1 MDRTALVPLG
11 NQVVVIGLDGQL
23 RVLAEGQQP
32 LPGEVIV
39 AMTDAAPQDLK
50 IQLAQEQGLKDISD
64 DVAQIISA
72 IEQGQDPSATDEEL
86 APAAG
91 ENSGSSLQ
99 NSATIVRDGTEVLA
113 STNFETI
120 GLESLGLSET
130 QALTLNDFFT
140 TGIETSGDGSS
151 KPLTNS
157 PVTLSAVEEDSDPI
171 TITTEELLS
180 NVNIDDADTL
190 VITNVTIESGN
201 GTLIDNSDGSWTYIP
216 EADDDTEVSFSYD
229 IIDNDGGVI
238 NGTANLDITPVN
250 DAPIATNDAI
260 QTDEDSQVVIDVL
273 ANDSDIEGDDLIITS
288 ASVPEEQGI
297 VEIINGKLVFTPA
310 ENFNGNATISYTIS
324 DGELEDEAQVSV
336 TVNSVNDA
344 PIASNDTTITEE
356 DSSVT
361 IDVLPNDTDIDGD
374 TLSIES
380 ASVPEAQGTVE
391 IVDGK
396 LVFTPAENFHGDAEI
411 TYTITDGA
419 LTDQATVN
427 VTVNAVNDTP
437 VVESNIADQTLAED
451 FTPYSIDLNTA
462 FSDVDNV
469 DGELTFSVSGNSN
482 IQVAIV
488 NGIATF
494 TPTADWNGSE
504 ALTFTATDPSGE
516 SVSQTVNFTV
526 APVADI
532 VADKATVVEDTPT
545 IIKVLDNDTFEGDDK
560 VVSLDT
566 DNGPANGT
574 VSVNPDGSVTYTPN
588 DNFHGT
594 DSFTY
599 IVTSGGVSESTTV
612 NVDVTPVNDAPVAK
626 DDTATTQEDTAV
638 TIDVLP
644 NDTDIDGDTLSIQS
658 ASVPEAQGT
667 VEIVDG
673 KLVFTPAE
681 NFHGDA
687 EITYTITD
695 GALTDQA
702 TVNVTVNAVN
712 DTPVVESNIADQTLA
727 EDFTPYSIDLN
738 TAFSDVDNVDGD
750 LTFSVSG
757 NSNIQV
763 AIVNGIATFTPTAD
777 WNGSEAL
784 TFTATDPGG
793 ESVSQT
799 VNFTVAPVADI
810 VADSATVVEDTPT
823 IIKVLGNDT
832 FEGNDKVVSLDSNNG
847 PANGTVSVNPD
858 GSVTYTPNDNFHGTD
873 SFTYIVTSGGVS
885 ESTTVNVDVT
895 PVNDAPVA
903 TNDNAVTDEDTP
915 VTIDVLPNDTDIDGD
930 TLSIQ
935 SASVPEAQG
944 TVEIVDGKL
953 VFTPAENFHGDA
965 EITYTVTDGS
975 LTDQATVNVTVNAV
989 NDTPVV
995 ESNIADQTLAEDF
1008 TPYSIDLNTAFSDVD
1023 NVDGELTFSVSG
1035 NSNIQVAIVNGIAT
1049 FTPTADWNGSEALTF
1064 TATDPSGESVRQTVN
1079 FTVAPVADIVA
1090 DKATVVEDTPTI
1102 IKVLDN
1108 DTFEG
1113 DDKVV
1118 SLDTNN
1124 GPANGTVSVNPDGSV
1139 TYTPNDNFH
1148 GTDSFTYIVTSGGVS
1163 ESTTVNVDVTPV
1175 NDAPVA
1181 TNDNAVTD
1189 EDTPVTIDVLPNDT
1203 DIDGDTLS
1211 IQSASVPE
1219 AQGTV
1224 EIVDGKLVFTPAENF
1239 HGDAEITY
1247 TITDGALTD
1256 QATVNVTVNAVNDT
1270 PVVESNIADQTLA
1283 EDFTPYS
1290 IDLNTAFSDVDN
1302 VDGELTFSVS
1312 GNSNIQV
1319 AIVNGIATFTPTA
1332 DWNGSEAL
1340 TFTATDPSG
1349 ESVSQ
1354 TVNFTVAPVADIESD
1369 RATVVED
1376 TPTIIKVLGN
1386 DTFEGDDKVVSLDTN
1401 NGPANGTV
1409 SVNPDGSVTYTP
1421 NDNYHGADSF
1431 TYIVTSG
1438 GVSESTTVNV
1448 DVTPVNDAP
1457 VAKDDTAV
1465 TDEDTPVTIDVLPN
1479 DTDIDG
1485 DKLSIDSASVPSEQG
1500 TVEIVDG
1507 KLVFTPAE
1515 NFHGDAEITYTVT
1528 DGALTDQA
1536 TVNVTVNAVNDTPV
1550 VESSI
1555 ADQTL
1560 AEDFT
1565 PYSID
1570 LNTAFSDVDN
1580 VDGELTFSVSGN
1592 SNIQVAIVNG
1602 IATFTPTADWNGSEA
1617 LTFTATD
1624 LSGESV
1630 SQTVNFTVAPVADI
1644 VADKATVVEDTP
1656 TIIKVLE
1663 NDTFE
1668 GDDKVVSLDTNNG
1681 PANGTVSV
1689 NPDGSVTYKPNDNY
1703 HGTDSFTYIVT
1714 SGGVSESTTVNVD
1727 VTPVNDAPVATND
1740 TATTQED
1747 TAVTIDVLPNDTDID
1762 GDTLRIDSASVP
1774 SDQGSVEIID
1784 GKLVFTPA
1792 ENFHGDAEITY
1803 TITDGALTDQATV
1816 NVTVNAVND
1825 TPVVESS
1832 IAGQTLAEDFT
1843 PYSIDLNTAFSD
1855 VDNVDGELSFSVSG
1869 NSNIQVA
1876 IVNGIATFTPTADW
1890 NGSEA
1895 LTFTATDP
1903 SGESV
1908 SQTVNFIVAPVADI
1922 VADKATVVEDTPT
1935 IIKVLEND
1943 TFEGDDKVVSL
1954 DTNHGPANGTVS
1966 VNPDGS
1972 VTYTPNDNYHGADS
1986 FTYIVTSGGVSE
1998 STTVN
2003 VDVTPVNDAPVAND
2017 DAATT
2022 QEDTAVTIDVL
2033 PNDTDIDG
2041 DTLRI
2046 DSASVPSDQ
2055 GTVEI
2060 VDGKLVFTPAENFHG
2075 DAEITY
2081 TVTDGSL
2088 TDQATVNVTVNAVND
2103 TPVVESNIADQTLA
2117 EDFTPY
2123 SIDLNTAFSDVDNV
2137 DGELSFSVSGNSN
2150 VLVSIENGI
2159 ATISPTADWNGSEI
2173 LTFTATDPS
2182 GESVSQ
2188 TVNFT
2193 VAPVADIVADN
2204 ATVVEDTPTIIKV
2217 LGNDTFEGD
2226 DKVVSIDTNNGPAN
2240 GTVSVNPDGSVTYTP
2255 NDNYHGTDSF
2265 TYIVTSGGVSE
2276 STTVNVDVTPV
2287 NDAPVATNDNAVTD
2301 EDTPVTID
2309 VLPNDTDIDGDTLS
2323 IQSASVPSEQ
2333 GTVEIV
2339 DGKLVFTPAEN
2350 FHGDAEITYTITDGA
2365 LTDQATVNV
2374 TVNAVNDTPV
2384 VESNIADQTL
2394 AEDFTP
2400 YSIDLNTAFSDVDN
2414 ADGEL
2419 TFSVSGN
2426 SNIQVAIVNGIA
2438 TFTPTADWNGS
2449 ETLTFTATDPSGESV
2464 SQTVNFTVAP
2474 VADIVA
2480 DKATVVEDTPTII
2493 KVLGNDTFE
2502 GNDKVVSL
2510 DSNNGPANGTVSVNP
2525 DGSVTYTPN
2534 DNYHGADSF
2543 TYIVTSGGVSESTTV
2558 NVDVTP
2564 VNDAPV
2570 ATNDNAVTDEDTPVT
2585 IDVLPNDTDID
2596 GDTLSIQSASVP
2608 SDQGK
2613 VEIIDGKLVFTPA
2626 ENFHGDAEIT
2636 YTVTD
2641 GALTD
2646 QATVNVTVNAVNDTP
2661 VVESNLA
2668 DQTLAEDF
2676 TPYSIDLNTAFS
2688 DVDNVD
2694 GELSFSGSGN
2704 SNIQVAIVNGI
2715 ATFTPTADWNGSEAL
2730 TFTATD
2736 PSGESVSQTVNFTVA
2751 PVADIVADNA
2761 TVVED
2766 TPTIIKVLDND
2777 TFEGDDKVVSLDTN
2791 NGPANGTVSV
2801 NPDGSVTYTPNDNYY
2816 GTDSFTYIVT
2826 SGGVSE
2832 STTVNV
2838 DVTPVNDAP
2847 VANDDIA
2854 VTDEDTPVTI
2864 DVLPNDTDIDGDTLS
2879 IQSASVPSDQGTVE
2893 IVDGKLVFTPAEN
2906 FHGDAEITY
2915 TVTDGAL
2922 TDQATVNVTVNAVN
2936 DTPVVESNIADQ
2948 TLAEDFTPYSIDLN
2962 TAFSDVDNVDGDLTF
2977 SVSGNSNI
2985 QVAIVNG
2992 IATFTP
2998 TADWNGSEALTFTV
3012 TDPSGESVSQTVNFT
3027 VAPVADIVA
3036 DKATVMEDT
3045 PTIIKVLGNDTF
3057 EGDDK
3062 VVSLDTNN
3070 GPANGTVSVNPDG
3083 SVTYTPNDN
3092 YHGTDSFTYIV
3103 TSGGVSE
3110 STTVNVDVTP
3120 VNDAPVAKDD
3130 TAITDEDTPVT
3141 IDVLPNDTDIDGDK
3155 LSIESASVPE
3165 AQGTVEIV
3173 DGKLVFTPAENFHG
3187 DAEITY
3193 TVTDGSLTDQATVN
3207 VTVNAVNDT
3216 PVVESSLADQTLAE
3230 DFTPYSIDLN
3240 TAFSDVDNADGE
3252 LTFSVSGNSNIQV
3265 AIVNGIAT
3273 ITPTADWNGSEALTF
3288 TATDPSG
3295 ESVSQTVNFTVA
3307 PVADIVADNA
3317 TVVEDTPT
3325 IIKVLENDTFEGD
3338 DKVVSLD
3345 TNNGPANGTVSVN
3358 PDGSVTYTPNDNYHG
3373 TDSFTYIVTS
3383 GGVSESTTVNVDVTP
3398 VNDAPVAK
3406 DDTAVTDE
3414 DTPVTIDVLP
3424 NDTDID
3430 GDTLSIQSASVP
3442 SDQGTVEIVDGK
3454 LVFTPAENFH
3464 GDAEI
3469 TYTVTDGALTDQAKV
3484 AVTVNP
3490 VNDAPTIKVDAVESI
3505 TEDAVS
3511 TDTVVATLEVADTD
3525 TPEEQLTVSLENNSN
3540 GYFALVGDEVKL
3552 TQAGVDAVNNDELN
3566 LKDLTISASVSDGVN
3581 PTVSDSDSLIVNRVN
3596 DAPTVDNVIS
3606 DQVLA
3611 EDFTIY
3617 TIDLNDAFK
3626 DSDSALNFSVSGNSN
3641 VLVSIENGI
3650 ATISPTADWNGS
3662 EALTFTATD
3671 PSGESVSQTVNF
3683 TVAPV
3688 ADIVADKATVVEDT
3702 PTIIKVLGN
3711 DTFEGDDKVVSIDIN
3726 NGPANGTVSVNPDG
3740 SVTYTPNDNYHGT
3753 DSFTYIVTS
3762 GGVSESTT
3770 VNVDVTP
3777 VNDAPVATNDTAITD
3792 EDTPVTID
3800 VLPNDTDIDGD
3811 TLSIQS
3817 ASVPSDQGTVEIVD
3831 GKLVFTPAENFHGDA
3846 EITYTVTDGS
3856 LTDQATVNVTVNAV
3870 NDTPVVESNI
3880 ADQTLAEDFTPY
3892 SIDLNTAFS
3901 DVDNVDGELSFS
3913 VSGNNN
3919 VLVSI
3924 ENGIA
3929 TISPT
3934 ADWNG
3939 SEALAFTATDPSGE
3953 SVSQTVNFTV
3963 APVAD
3968 IVADNAT
3975 VVEDTPTIIKVL
3987 GNDTFEGDDKVVS
4000 LDTNNGP
4007 ANGTV
4012 SVNLDGS
4019 VTYTPN
4025 DNYHGTDSFT
4035 YIVTSG
4041 GVSES
4046 TTVNVDV
4053 TPVNDAPVATNDN
4066 AVTDEDT
4073 PVTIDVLPN
4082 DTDIDGDE
4090 LSIQSASV
4098 PSDQGTVE
4106 IVDGKLVFTP
4116 AENFHGDAEI
4126 TYTITDGALTD
4137 QATVNVTVN
4146 AVNDAPVVES
4156 SIADQAL
4163 AEDFTPY
4170 SIDLN
4175 TAFSD
4180 VDNVDGE
4187 LSFSVSGNSNIQVA
4201 IVNGIATFT
4210 PTADWNGSEALTFTA
4225 TDPSGES
4232 VSQTVNFTVAPVADI
4247 VTDKATVVEDTP
4259 TIIKVLGNDTFEGDD
4274 KVVSLDTNN
4283 GPANGTVSVNL
4294 DGSVTYTPNDNYHGT
4309 DSFTYIVTSG
4319 GVSESTTVN
4328 VDVTPVNDAPVATN
4342 DNAVT
4347 DEDTP
4352 VTIDVLPNDTDI
4364 DGDTLSI
4371 QSASVPET
4379 QGTVEIVDGKLV
4391 FTPAENFHGDAEI
4404 TYTVTDGAL
4413 TDQATVNVTVNAVN
4427 DTPVVESNLADQTLA
4442 EDFTPYT
4449 IDLNTAF
4456 SDVDNVDGELTFSVS
4471 GNSNVLVSIEN
4482 GIATISPTAD
4492 WNGSEALTFTATDP
4506 SGESVSQ
4513 TVNFTVA
4520 PVADIVAD
4528 NATVVEDT
4536 PTIIKVLG
4544 NDTFEGNDKVV
4555 SLDSNNGP
4563 ANGTVSVNPDGSVT
4577 YTPNDNYHGT
4587 DSFTYIVT
4595 SGGVSES
4602 TTVNVDVTPVNDA
4615 PVANDDTAIT
4625 DEDTPVT
4632 IDVLPNDTD
4641 IDGDKLSIQSASV
4654 PSDQGTV
4661 EIVDGKLVFTP
4672 AENFHGDA
4680 EITYTVTDGALTDQA
4695 TVNVTVN
4702 AVNDTPV
4709 VESSIA
4715 DQTLAEDFTP
4725 YTIDLN
4731 TAFSDVDNAD
4741 GELTF
4746 SVSGNSN
4753 IQVAVVNGIATFTPT
4768 ADWNGSEALTF
4779 TATDP
4784 SGESVSQ
4791 TVNFTVTP
4799 VADIV
4804 ADKATVV
4811 EDTPTIIKVLDN
4823 DTFEGDDK
4831 VVSLDTNNGPANG
4844 TVSVNPDGSVTYTPN
4859 DNYHGTDSFTYIVTS
4874 GGVSEST
4881 TVNVDVT
4888 PVNDKPD
4895 SEDFTHVTDKPVT
4908 QVVFDTDTK
4917 PLGDGDSQDHIADVE
4932 DDLKGNDLH
4941 VRITELP
4948 TSGTLFFKDSDGEL
4962 HEIKEVSDT
4971 LYDKDSLY
4979 YEADN
4984 VGFLLGIKDRPN
4996 TPNGSEST
5004 TDFNNWGLS
5013 EDGGSSHSRT
5023 EHLANGASITISSD
5037 SGELAQYNRQVS
5049 HIGNGIAD
5057 NDGQGIEKGETI
5069 TIDLSNNP
5077 VGSVNL
5083 GLDGLGGL
5091 FDYGDDNAALITVTY
5106 LDSNNVQQTQT
5117 FEFLKPEGNFMLFQE
5132 TSVGYGKD
5140 LALPEG
5146 SVITQLDFSTKNEGN
5161 WELRYVEG
5169 VPAEDSF
5176 GYVAVDSE
5184 NGVSDPSTVNIV
5196 NEMLDGNIA
5205 ENGPSLSVVGDSV
5218 TEGDNVTFSVVLN
5231 ETTSTAVK
5239 YQVDMLAQGSSVDK
5253 NDVNL
5258 SNATYTNGVVFLG
5271 GYLIVPAGISSFE
5284 ISIPTIDDLVVESS
5298 ETIVLEIGGET
5309 GTATVLDNDSTKLS
5323 VVDAG
5328 DVIEGT
5334 DAIFTVL
5341 LSNPV
5346 QEAVVVNLKSTTN
5359 DSYTAE
5365 DVDLGTMVVTYVDTH
5380 GQTQTLDMAPNGDVT
5395 IPPGVA
5401 EIKVAVPTKLD
5412 NVHEGDESFGLTVT
5426 EIGSVTSNGIATG
5439 NANIV
5444 DSDPAPLVSISADQ
5458 NSVNEGETAG
5468 FTLTLDKVADESV
5481 TVHVEYSGVAQDG
5494 KDFVGVLSVEVPAGQ
5509 SSAALDLLTVTD
5521 GIYEGTESFTVTIKE
5536 VDGADASIASNNS
5549 ASVVIVDAQSA
5560 PKVTI
5565 SSDQSSV
5572 DEGSDAKFIVNI
5584 DQKADEDVL
5593 VTFTIGG
5600 NVDDKDYIAPSTYTV
5615 TIPAGKT
5622 SAPIDIK
5629 TLDDGIYEDLENLT
5643 VTLIDTVGADSTLAS
5658 DSNEATV
5665 SIIDAQHAPEF
5676 ISGGD
5681 SAGDKP
5687 NDDVYD
5693 FGSVNENTVSGAV
5706 IGTVVAEDHD
5716 NDVLV
5721 YRFADGSSTNGIFDI
5736 DPTSG
5741 EISLNKT
5748 IDDVDLGD
5756 YTLQVE
5762 VIDGTGGI
5770 DTAEVN
5776 VSLVNVNDAP
5786 ESSPSVVEMNED
5798 TQVMLDW
5805 SSFGI
5810 SDVDSDVSDLSVQIT
5825 TLPSDGSLEYRDSQ
5839 GDWQSVQIDQVL
5851 DKSLFEENGV
5861 RFVPELNESGS
5872 DSFGGNQVGD
5882 QESSYAQI
5890 GFKPTDGQ
5898 SSGQESTLTIDV
5910 NPVADKP
5917 NLIAVTPLNS
5927 LPQQEFNVTTWS
5939 NVQVGSSDGM
5949 GVNGETLISA
5959 INALNEA
5966 DGTRLSWANVEDLG
5980 THATLANEAVLVTS
5994 LVYLEA
6000 GSSYDF
6006 VGQADDS
6013 LAIKLGGTLLDQA
6026 RWGSDSGDIKG
6037 ASFTPSVSGFYP
6049 IEIYH
6054 HNQSGPGNFNV
6065 DVSING
6071 QAPVNLSNS
6080 SLYVVSDESALEAT
6094 DIRTSELQEVNGVAF
6109 YETYQ
6114 LNEGLQDT
6122 AIPLSE
6128 IKASLNDTDGS
6139 ESLKVTLTGLPVGA
6153 ILSDGNSSITV
6164 ATIDEEL
6171 DVTSW
6176 ALDALTVTP
6185 PAGSHDDFTINLT
6198 ATSTESSNGDS
6209 AESNLA
6215 INVVVHENLPTETE
6229 SDLGETI
6236 EDNTLQGNVLLN
6248 DSDGDNIL
6256 MVDHL
6261 TIDGADYEVGES
6273 VSLTSGTLLVNRDG
6287 SYIFEP
6293 AEHWSGDVP
6302 LISYTTNTGVTNT
6315 LDINVVAIA
6324 DAPTITINVGDLVK
6338 RDAID
6343 PNHHL
6348 ATSAINNTNTE
6359 NEAVAANLGLDN
6371 AVPKINTHAGVVL
6384 GVNTDLSDTDSLFVG
6399 TDFNDVFY
6407 GGGGD
6412 DVFVGGGNNDTF
6424 YGDDATSLTLHDG
6437 KDTVYLTGNFDD
6449 YKMTFK
6455 DDHGGKVPYWILL
6468 DSRSIDSVNDHT
6480 GSDDRGDHLYE
6491 IERVVFADKIVD
6503 LKPDG
6508 TYEVLQD
6515 RWISVDVD
6523 VDLVDVDGSEDLAQT
6538 ALVQDLPD
6546 GVDVYVDGVAI
6557 KQDSN
6562 GDYPVTLGTDGKLS
6576 LDIRVPF
6583 DYEGSLEFPLSVTA
6597 TSVEGSNN
6605 DAASTTESVELT
6617 ARDYV
6622 LESGS
6627 HGNDQITGSDDHDII
6642 VGDVQGLEII
6652 AGQDYNIAFVL
6663 DTSGSMGN
6671 WVGTAKQEVL
6681 DVFDE
6686 LLSAVNQG
6694 EKPGTVNIHLSEFA
6708 SSASAVIS
6716 VDLSSLT
6723 ARKEFV
6729 EELNR
6734 VIDDEGSGG
6743 TNYEAGLQSAVE
6755 WFSSQPNPNGQNI
6768 TYFVTDGQ
6776 PNRATYLYGVAP
6788 SEFSKVILDVDNSG
6802 KLVTLQDIASKNNY
6816 SYGQTVTYKGDVVID
6831 SYGKVYSPLTGRI
6844 LGDID
6849 RYYGSIRY
6857 YDEGNSS
6864 TQAQHM
6870 YQVLAALSSIEA
6882 IGLGSGVDEHTLK
6895 QYDTDGVVE
6904 SDIDVTKLAETI
6916 LGQDVP
6922 LKQGSD
6928 TIQGGEGND
6937 ILLGDLIEFGGNEQG
6952 LSAIQ
6957 SHVAQQTGQDVSTVD
6972 GEDIHEYVRNN
6983 LEEFNQTHQGDK
6995 SDNLYG
7001 GAGDDL
7007 LFGHGGNDILV
7018 GGEGD
7023 DILIGGLGSDTLTGS
7038 EGADIF
7044 KWSEVTNDVD
7054 TVTDFNKNEDALD
7067 FSDLFDDLS
7076 KDEIG
7081 ELLNDL
7087 QSGDHTGDVGE
7098 YHVEV
7103 APDGGSEA
7111 NLSITKGSSTL
7122 DIHFDG
7128 ASVDDVTQSLIAS
7141 LEAQYKDM

>member
-1 MDRTALVPLG
+1 MDRTALVSLG
-11 NQVVVIGLDGQL
+11 NQVVVIGLDGEL
-23 RVLAEGQQP
+23 RVLTEGQQP
-32 LPGEVIV
+32 LPGEVVV
-39 AMTDAAPQDLK
+39 ATTDAAPLNLN
-50 IQLAQEQGLKDISD
+50 IQLTEEQGSKDISD
-64 DVAQIISA
+64 DVARIIGA
-72 IEQGQDPSATDEEL
+72 IEQGQDPSIVDEEL

-99 NSATIVRDGTEVLA
+99 NSATIARDGTEVLA

-130 QALTLNDFFT
+130 QALTLNDFFAT
-140 TGIETSGDGSS
+140 NIETSGDGSN

-157 PVTLSAVEEDSDPI
+157 PVTLSAIEEDSDPI

-180 NVNIDDADTL
+180 NVDIDDADTL
-190 VITNVTIESGN
+190 IVTNVTIESGN
-201 GTLIDNSDGSWTYIP
+201 GTLIDNNDGSWTYIP

-229 IIDNDGGVI
+229 IIDDDGGVI
-238 NGTANLDITPVN
+238 NGNANLDIKPVN

-273 ANDSDIEGDDLIITS
+273 ANDSDIEGDDLSITS
-288 ASVPEEQGI
+288 ASVSEKQGI
-297 VEIINGKLVFTPA
+297 
-310 ENFNGNATISYTIS
+310 
-324 DGELEDEAQVSV
+324 
-336 TVNSVNDA
+336 
-344 PIASNDTTITEE
+344 
-356 DSSVT
+356 
-361 IDVLPNDTDIDGD
+361 
-374 TLSIES
+374 
-380 ASVPEAQGTVE
+380 VE

-396 LVFTPAENFHGDAEI
+396 LVFTPAENFNGDAEI
-411 TYTITDGA
+411 TYTVTDGS
-419 LTDQATVN
+419 LTDEATVK
-427 VTVNAVNDTP
+427 VTVNEVNDTP
-437 VVESNIADQTLAED
+437 VIESSIADQTLAED
-451 FTPYSIDLNTA
+451 FTPYTIDLNTA

-469 DGELTFSVSGNSN
+469 DSDLTFSVSGNSN

-504 ALTFTATDPSGE
+504 ILTFTATDPSGE

-532 VADKATVVEDTPT
+532 VADKATVVEDTAT

-560 VVSLDT
+560 VGSLDT
-566 DNGPANGT
+566 NNGPANGT

-588 DNFHGT
+588 DNYHGT

-612 NVDVTPVNDAPVAK
+612 NVDVTPVNDAPVAE
-626 DDTATTQEDTAV
+626 DDAATTQEDTAV

-644 NDTDIDGDTLSIQS
+644 NDTDVDDDTLSIES
-658 ASVPEAQGT
+658 ASVPKDQGT
-667 VEIVDG
+667 VGVVDG

-681 NFHGDA
+681 NFNGDA
-687 EITYTITD
+687 EITYIVTD
-695 GALTDQA
+695 SELTDEA
-702 TVNVTVNAVN
+702 KVTVTVNPVNDAPTIKVDAVESITEDAVN
-712 DTPVVESNIADQTLA
+712 TDTVVATLEVADTDTPEDQLTVSLENNSNGYFVLAGNEVKLTQAGVDAINYDELNLKDLTISASVSDGVNPTVSDSDSLVVNRVNDAPIVENAIADQVLS
-727 EDFTPYSIDLN
+727 EDFATYTIDLN
-738 TAFSDVDNVDGD
+738 DAFKDSDSV
-750 LTFSVSG
+750 LSFSVAG
-757 NSNIQV
+757 NSNVLVSIE
-763 AIVNGIATFTPTAD
+763 NGIATISPTAD
-777 WNGSEAL
+777 WNGSEIL
-784 TFTATDPGG
+784 TFTATDPSG

-810 VADSATVVEDTPT
+810 EADKATVVEDTPT

-832 FEGNDKVVSLDSNNG
+832 FEGDDKVVSLDTNNG

-858 GSVTYTPNDNFHGTD
+858 GSVTYTPNDNYHGTD

-930 TLSIQ
+930 TLRIDSASVPSDQGTVEIVDGKLVFTPAENFNGDAEITYTVTDGALTDQATVNVTVNAVNDTPVVESSIADQTLAEDFTPYSIDLNTAFSDVDNVDGELIFSVSGNSNIQVAIVNGIATITPTADWNGSEILTFTATDPSGESISQAVNFTVTPVADIVADKATVVEDTPTIIKVLGNDTFEGDDKVVSLDTNNGPANGTVSVNPDGSVTYTPDDNYHGADSFTYIVTSGGVSESTTVNVDVTPDNDAPVATNDTAITDEDTPVTIDVLPNDTDIDGDKLSIQSASVPSDQGTVEIVDGKLVFTPAENFHGDAEITYTVTDGALTDQATVNVTVNAVNDTPVVESNLADQTLAEDFTPYSIDLNTAFNDVDNADGELSFSVSGNSNIQVVIVNGIATFTPTADWNGSEILTFTATDPSGESVSQTVNFTVAPVADIVADKATVVEDTATIIKVLGNDTFEGDDKVVSLDTNNGPANGTVSVNSDGSVTYTPNDNYHGTDSFTYIVTSGGVSESTTVNVDVTPVNDAPVAKDDTATTQEDTAVTIDVLPNDADVDGDKLSIQ

-944 TVEIVDGKL
+944 TVEIADGKL

-995 ESNIADQTLAEDF
+995 ESSIADQTLAEDF
-1008 TPYSIDLNTAFSDVD
+1008 MPYTIDLNTAFSDVD
-1023 NVDGELTFSVSG
+1023 NADGDLTFSVSG

-1049 FTPTADWNGSEALTF
+1049 ITPTADWNGSEILTF
-1064 TATDPSGESVRQTVN
+1064 TATDPSGENVSQTVN

-1102 IKVLDN
+1102 IKVLGN

-1124 GPANGTVSVNPDGSV
+1124 GPANGTVSVNSDGSV
-1139 TYTPNDNFH
+1139 TYTPNDNYH

-1181 TNDNAVTD
+1181 KDDTAVTD

-1203 DIDGDTLS
+1203 DVDGDTLS

-1219 AQGTV
+1219 AQGKV
-1224 EIVDGKLVFTPAENF
+1224 VIVDGKLVFTPADNF

-1247 TITDGALTD
+1247 TVTDGSLTD
-1256 QATVNVTVNAVNDT
+1256 QAKVTVTVNAVNDT
-1270 PVVESNIADQTLA
+1270 PVVESSIADQTLA
-1283 EDFTPYS
+1283 EDFTPYT

-1302 VDGELTFSVS
+1302 VDGELSFSVS

-1332 DWNGSEAL
+1332 DWNGSETL

-1354 TVNFTVAPVADIESD
+1354 TVNFTVAPVADIVADKATVVEDTATIIKVLDNDTFEGDDKVVSLDTSKGPANGAVSVNPDGTVTYIPDDNYVGKDTFTYVVTSGGVSESTTVEVNVTPVNDAPVAKDDTATTQEDTAVTIDVLPNDTDVDGDVLSIDSASVPKEQGTVEVVNGKLVFTPAENFNGDAEITYIVTDGQLTDEAKVVVSVNPVNDAPTVDNAITDQVLSEDFATYTIDLNDAFKDSDSVLSFSVAGNSNVLVSIENGIATISPTADWNGSEILTFTATDPSGESVSQTVNFTVAPLADIEPD

-1457 VAKDDTAV
+1457 VAKDDTAI

-1479 DTDIDG
+1479 DSDVDG
-1485 DKLSIDSASVPSEQG
+1485 DKLSIESASVPKEQG
-1500 TVEIVDG
+1500 TVEVVNG

-1515 NFHGDAEITYTVT
+1515 NFNGDAEITYTVT
-1528 DGALTDQA
+1528 DGQLTDEA
-1536 TVNVTVNAVNDTPV
+1536 KVTVTVNPVNDAPTIKVDAVESITENAVSTDTVVATLEVADSDTPEDQLTVSLDNNSNGYFVLVGDAVKLTQAGVDAVNNDELNLKDLTISASVSDGVSPTANDSDSLIV
-1550 VESSI
+1550 NRVNDAPTIDNVI
-1555 ADQTL
+1555 ADQVL
-1560 AEDFT
+1560 AEDFDAYT
-1565 PYSID
+1565 ID
-1570 LNTAFSDVDN
+1570 LNEAFKDSDSSL
-1580 VDGELTFSVSGN
+1580 EFSVSGN
-1592 SNIQVAIVNG
+1592 NNIQISIVNG
-1602 IATFTPTADWNGSEA
+1602 VATITPTADWNGKETI
-1617 LTFTATD
+1617 TFTA
-1624 LSGESV
+1624 
-1630 SQTVNFTVAPVADI
+1630 
-1644 VADKATVVEDTP
+1644 K
-1656 TIIKVLE
+1656 
-1663 NDTFE
+1663 
-1668 GDDKVVSLDTNNG
+1668 
-1681 PANGTVSV
+1681 
-1689 NPDGSVTYKPNDNY
+1689 
-1703 HGTDSFTYIVT
+1703 
-1714 SGGVSESTTVNVD
+1714 
-1727 VTPVNDAPVATND
+1727 
-1740 TATTQED
+1740 
-1747 TAVTIDVLPNDTDID
+1747 
-1762 GDTLRIDSASVP
+1762 
-1774 SDQGSVEIID
+1774 
-1784 GKLVFTPA
+1784 
-1792 ENFHGDAEITY
+1792 
-1803 TITDGALTDQATV
+1803 
-1816 NVTVNAVND
+1816 
-1825 TPVVESS
+1825 
-1832 IAGQTLAEDFT
+1832 
-1843 PYSIDLNTAFSD
+1843 
-1855 VDNVDGELSFSVSG
+1855 
-1869 NSNIQVA
+1869 
-1876 IVNGIATFTPTADW
+1876 
-1890 NGSEA
+1890 
-1895 LTFTATDP
+1895 
-1903 SGESV
+1903 
-1908 SQTVNFIVAPVADI
+1908 
-1922 VADKATVVEDTPT
+1922 
-1935 IIKVLEND
+1935 
-1943 TFEGDDKVVSL
+1943 
-1954 DTNHGPANGTVS
+1954 
-1966 VNPDGS
+1966 
-1972 VTYTPNDNYHGADS
+1972 
-1986 FTYIVTSGGVSE
+1986 
-1998 STTVN
+1998 
-2003 VDVTPVNDAPVAND
+2003 
-2017 DAATT
+2017 
-2022 QEDTAVTIDVL
+2022 
-2033 PNDTDIDG
+2033 
-2041 DTLRI
+2041 
-2046 DSASVPSDQ
+2046 
-2055 GTVEI
+2055 
-2060 VDGKLVFTPAENFHG
+2060 
-2075 DAEITY
+2075 
-2081 TVTDGSL
+2081 
-2088 TDQATVNVTVNAVND
+2088 
-2103 TPVVESNIADQTLA
+2103 
-2117 EDFTPY
+2117 
-2123 SIDLNTAFSDVDNV
+2123 
-2137 DGELSFSVSGNSN
+2137 
-2150 VLVSIENGI
+2150 
-2159 ATISPTADWNGSEI
+2159 
-2173 LTFTATDPS
+2173 DPS

-2193 VAPVADIVADN
+2193 VAQVVDIEADSAD
-2204 ATVVEDTPTIIKV
+2204 VVEDTPTIINV

-2226 DKVVSIDTNNGPAN
+2226 DKVVSLDT
-2240 GTVSVNPDGSVTYTP
+2240 
-2255 NDNYHGTDSF
+2255 
-2265 TYIVTSGGVSE
+2265 
-2276 STTVNVDVTPV
+2276 
-2287 NDAPVATNDNAVTD
+2287 
-2301 EDTPVTID
+2301 
-2309 VLPNDTDIDGDTLS
+2309 
-2323 IQSASVPSEQ
+2323 
-2333 GTVEIV
+2333 
-2339 DGKLVFTPAEN
+2339 
-2350 FHGDAEITYTITDGA
+2350 
-2365 LTDQATVNV
+2365 
-2374 TVNAVNDTPV
+2374 
-2384 VESNIADQTL
+2384 
-2394 AEDFTP
+2394 
-2400 YSIDLNTAFSDVDN
+2400 
-2414 ADGEL
+2414 
-2419 TFSVSGN
+2419 
-2426 SNIQVAIVNGIA
+2426 
-2438 TFTPTADWNGS
+2438 
-2449 ETLTFTATDPSGESV
+2449 
-2464 SQTVNFTVAP
+2464 
-2474 VADIVA
+2474 
-2480 DKATVVEDTPTII
+2480 
-2493 KVLGNDTFE
+2493 
-2502 GNDKVVSL
+2502 
-2510 DSNNGPANGTVSVNP
+2510 NNGPANGTVSVNP

-2570 ATNDNAVTDEDTPVT
+2570 ATNDTAITDEDTPVT

-2596 GDTLSIQSASVP
+2596 GDTLSIESASVP
-2608 SDQGK
+2608 ETQGK
-2613 VEIIDGKLVFTPA
+2613 
-2626 ENFHGDAEIT
+2626 
-2636 YTVTD
+2636 
-2641 GALTD
+2641 
-2646 QATVNVTVNAVNDTP
+2646 
-2661 VVESNLA
+2661 
-2668 DQTLAEDF
+2668 
-2676 TPYSIDLNTAFS
+2676 
-2688 DVDNVD
+2688 
-2694 GELSFSGSGN
+2694 
-2704 SNIQVAIVNGI
+2704 
-2715 ATFTPTADWNGSEAL
+2715 
-2730 TFTATD
+2730 
-2736 PSGESVSQTVNFTVA
+2736 
-2751 PVADIVADNA
+2751 
-2761 TVVED
+2761 
-2766 TPTIIKVLDND
+2766 
-2777 TFEGDDKVVSLDTN
+2777 
-2791 NGPANGTVSV
+2791 
-2801 NPDGSVTYTPNDNYY
+2801 
-2816 GTDSFTYIVT
+2816 
-2826 SGGVSE
+2826 
-2832 STTVNV
+2832 
-2838 DVTPVNDAP
+2838 
-2847 VANDDIA
+2847 
-2854 VTDEDTPVTI
+2854 
-2864 DVLPNDTDIDGDTLS
+2864 
-2879 IQSASVPSDQGTVE
+2879 VE

-2906 FHGDAEITY
+2906 FNGDAEITY
-2915 TVTDGAL
+2915 TITDG
-2922 TDQATVNVTVNAVN
+2922 V
-2936 DTPVVESNIADQ
+2936 
-2948 TLAEDFTPYSIDLN
+2948 
-2962 TAFSDVDNVDGDLTF
+2962 
-2977 SVSGNSNI
+2977 
-2985 QVAIVNG
+2985 
-2992 IATFTP
+2992 
-2998 TADWNGSEALTFTV
+2998 
-3012 TDPSGESVSQTVNFT
+3012 
-3027 VAPVADIVA
+3027 
-3036 DKATVMEDT
+3036 
-3045 PTIIKVLGNDTF
+3045 
-3057 EGDDK
+3057 
-3062 VVSLDTNN
+3062 
-3070 GPANGTVSVNPDG
+3070 
-3083 SVTYTPNDN
+3083 
-3092 YHGTDSFTYIV
+3092 
-3103 TSGGVSE
+3103 
-3110 STTVNVDVTP
+3110 
-3120 VNDAPVAKDD
+3120 
-3130 TAITDEDTPVT
+3130 
-3141 IDVLPNDTDIDGDK
+3141 
-3155 LSIESASVPE
+3155 
-3165 AQGTVEIV
+3165 
-3173 DGKLVFTPAENFHG
+3173 
-3187 DAEITY
+3187 
-3193 TVTDGSLTDQATVN
+3193 
-3207 VTVNAVNDT
+3207 
-3216 PVVESSLADQTLAE
+3216 
-3230 DFTPYSIDLN
+3230 
-3240 TAFSDVDNADGE
+3240 
-3252 LTFSVSGNSNIQV
+3252 
-3265 AIVNGIAT
+3265 
-3273 ITPTADWNGSEALTF
+3273 
-3288 TATDPSG
+3288 
-3295 ESVSQTVNFTVA
+3295 
-3307 PVADIVADNA
+3307 
-3317 TVVEDTPT
+3317 
-3325 IIKVLENDTFEGD
+3325 
-3338 DKVVSLD
+3338 
-3345 TNNGPANGTVSVN
+3345 
-3358 PDGSVTYTPNDNYHG
+3358 
-3373 TDSFTYIVTS
+3373 
-3383 GGVSESTTVNVDVTP
+3383 
-3398 VNDAPVAK
+3398 
-3406 DDTAVTDE
+3406 
-3414 DTPVTIDVLP
+3414 
-3424 NDTDID
+3424 
-3430 GDTLSIQSASVP
+3430 
-3442 SDQGTVEIVDGK
+3442 
-3454 LVFTPAENFH
+3454 
-3464 GDAEI
+3464 
-3469 TYTVTDGALTDQAKV
+3469 LTDQAKV
-3484 AVTVNP
+3484 TVTVNP

-3511 TDTVVATLEVADTD
+3511 TDTVVATLTVRDTD
-3525 TPEEQLTVSLENNSN
+3525 TPEDQLTISLENNSN
-3540 GYFALVGDEVKL
+3540 GYFVLVGNEVKL

-3581 PTVSDSDSLIVNRVN
+3581 PTASDSDSLVVNRVN
-3596 DAPTVDNVIS
+3596 DAPTVDNAIT
-3606 DQVLA
+3606 DQVLS
-3611 EDFTIY
+3611 EDFDAY
-3617 TIDLNDAFK
+3617 TIDLNEVFK
-3626 DSDSALNFSVSGNSN
+3626 DSDSSLEFSVSGNN
-3641 VLVSIENGI
+3641 NIQISIVNGV
-3650 ATISPTADWNGS
+3650 ATITPTADWNGK
-3662 EALTFTATD
+3662 ETITFTAKD
-3671 PSGESVSQTVNF
+3671 PSGESVSQTVNFTVAPVADIEADSADVVEDTPTIINVLGNDTFEGTDKVVSLDADNGPKNGTVIVNNNGTVTYTPDDNYVGKDTFTYVVTSGGVSEFTTVEVNVTPVNDAPVAKDDIATTQEDTAVTIDVLPNDTDVDDDKLSIESASVPKEQGTVEVVDGKLVFTPAENFNGDAEITYIVTDGQLTDEAKVVVTVNPVNDAPTIKVDAVESITEDAVSTDTVVATLTVRDTDTPEDQLTISLENNSNGYFVLVGNEVKLTQAGVDAVNNDELNLKDLTISASVSDGVNPTASDSDSLVVNRVNDAPTVDNAITDQVLSEDFDAYTIDLNEVFKDSDSSLEFSVSGNNNIQISIVNGVATITPTADWNGKETITFTAKDPSGESISQTVNF

-3702 PTIIKVLGN
+3702 PTIV
-3711 DTFEGDDKVVSIDIN
+3711 
-3726 NGPANGTVSVNPDG
+3726 
-3740 SVTYTPNDNYHGT
+3740 
-3753 DSFTYIVTS
+3753 
-3762 GGVSESTT
+3762 
-3770 VNVDVTP
+3770 
-3777 VNDAPVATNDTAITD
+3777 
-3792 EDTPVTID
+3792 
-3800 VLPNDTDIDGD
+3800 
-3811 TLSIQS
+3811 
-3817 ASVPSDQGTVEIVD
+3817 
-3831 GKLVFTPAENFHGDA
+3831 
-3846 EITYTVTDGS
+3846 
-3856 LTDQATVNVTVNAV
+3856 
-3870 NDTPVVESNI
+3870 
-3880 ADQTLAEDFTPY
+3880 
-3892 SIDLNTAFS
+3892 
-3901 DVDNVDGELSFS
+3901 
-3913 VSGNNN
+3913 
-3919 VLVSI
+3919 
-3924 ENGIA
+3924 
-3929 TISPT
+3929 
-3934 ADWNG
+3934 
-3939 SEALAFTATDPSGE
+3939 
-3953 SVSQTVNFTV
+3953 
-3963 APVAD
+3963 
-3968 IVADNAT
+3968 
-3975 VVEDTPTIIKVL
+3975 KVL

-4012 SVNLDGS
+4012 
-4019 VTYTPN
+4019 
-4025 DNYHGTDSFT
+4025 
-4035 YIVTSG
+4035 
-4041 GVSES
+4041 
-4046 TTVNVDV
+4046 
-4053 TPVNDAPVATNDN
+4053 A
-4066 AVTDEDT
+4066 
-4073 PVTIDVLPN
+4073 
-4082 DTDIDGDE
+4082 
-4090 LSIQSASV
+4090 
-4098 PSDQGTVE
+4098 
-4106 IVDGKLVFTP
+4106 
-4116 AENFHGDAEI
+4116 
-4126 TYTITDGALTD
+4126 
-4137 QATVNVTVN
+4137 
-4146 AVNDAPVVES
+4146 
-4156 SIADQAL
+4156 
-4163 AEDFTPY
+4163 
-4170 SIDLN
+4170 
-4175 TAFSD
+4175 
-4180 VDNVDGE
+4180 
-4187 LSFSVSGNSNIQVA
+4187 
-4201 IVNGIATFT
+4201 
-4210 PTADWNGSEALTFTA
+4210 
-4225 TDPSGES
+4225 
-4232 VSQTVNFTVAPVADI
+4232 
-4247 VTDKATVVEDTP
+4247 
-4259 TIIKVLGNDTFEGDD
+4259 
-4274 KVVSLDTNN
+4274 
-4283 GPANGTVSVNL
+4283 
-4294 DGSVTYTPNDNYHGT
+4294 
-4309 DSFTYIVTSG
+4309 
-4319 GVSESTTVN
+4319 
-4328 VDVTPVNDAPVATN
+4328 
-4342 DNAVT
+4342 
-4347 DEDTP
+4347 
-4352 VTIDVLPNDTDI
+4352 
-4364 DGDTLSI
+4364 
-4371 QSASVPET
+4371 
-4379 QGTVEIVDGKLV
+4379 
-4391 FTPAENFHGDAEI
+4391 
-4404 TYTVTDGAL
+4404 
-4413 TDQATVNVTVNAVN
+4413 
-4427 DTPVVESNLADQTLA
+4427 
-4442 EDFTPYT
+4442 
-4449 IDLNTAF
+4449 
-4456 SDVDNVDGELTFSVS
+4456 
-4471 GNSNVLVSIEN
+4471 
-4482 GIATISPTAD
+4482 
-4492 WNGSEALTFTATDP
+4492 
-4506 SGESVSQ
+4506 
-4513 TVNFTVA
+4513 
-4520 PVADIVAD
+4520 
-4528 NATVVEDT
+4528 
-4536 PTIIKVLG
+4536 
-4544 NDTFEGNDKVV
+4544 
-4555 SLDSNNGP
+4555 
-4563 ANGTVSVNPDGSVT
+4563 VNPDGSVT
-4577 YTPNDNYHGT
+4577 YTPNDNYHGA

-4602 TTVNVDVTPVNDA
+4602 T
-4615 PVANDDTAIT
+4615 
-4625 DEDTPVT
+4625 
-4632 IDVLPNDTD
+4632 
-4641 IDGDKLSIQSASV
+4641 
-4654 PSDQGTV
+4654 
-4661 EIVDGKLVFTP
+4661 IVK
-4672 AENFHGDA
+4672 
-4680 EITYTVTDGALTDQA
+4680 
-4695 TVNVTVN
+4695 
-4702 AVNDTPV
+4702 
-4709 VESSIA
+4709 
-4715 DQTLAEDFTP
+4715 
-4725 YTIDLN
+4725 
-4731 TAFSDVDNAD
+4731 
-4741 GELTF
+4741 
-4746 SVSGNSN
+4746 
-4753 IQVAVVNGIATFTPT
+4753 
-4768 ADWNGSEALTF
+4768 
-4779 TATDP
+4779 
-4784 SGESVSQ
+4784 
-4791 TVNFTVTP
+4791 
-4799 VADIV
+4799 
-4804 ADKATVV
+4804 
-4811 EDTPTIIKVLDN
+4811 
-4823 DTFEGDDK
+4823 
-4831 VVSLDTNNGPANG
+4831 
-4844 TVSVNPDGSVTYTPN
+4844 
-4859 DNYHGTDSFTYIVTS
+4859 
-4874 GGVSEST
+4874 
-4881 TVNVDVT
+4881 VDVT

-4895 SEDFTHVTDKPVT
+4895 SEDFTHVADDQLTH
-4908 QVVFDTDTK
+4908 VVFDTDTK
-4917 PLGDGDSQDHIADVE
+4917 PLGDGDSQDHIADIE
-4932 DDLKGNDLH
+4932 DDLNSNDLH

-5013 EDGGSSHSRT
+5013 EDGGPSHSRT

-5037 SGELAQYNRQVS
+5037 SDELAQYNRQVS

-5106 LDSNNVQQTQT
+5106 LDSNNVQHTQT

-5132 TSVGYGKD
+5132 TSVGYGKE
-5140 LALPEG
+5140 LALPEA

-5196 NEMLDGNIA
+5196 NEMLDGNVA

-5218 TEGDNVTFSVVLN
+5218 TEGDNITFSVVLD
-5231 ETTSTAVK
+5231 EVTSTAVK

-5298 ETIVLEIGGET
+5298 ETIVLELGGET
-5309 GTATVLDNDSTKLS
+5309 GTATVLDNDSSELS

-5365 DVDLGTMVVTYVDTH
+5365 DVDLGTMVVTYVDAH
-5380 GQTQTLDMAPNGDVT
+5380 GQTQTLDIAPNGDVT

-5401 EIKVAVPTKLD
+5401 EIKVAVSTKLD

-5509 SSAALDLLTVTD
+5509 SSAALDLLTLTD
-5521 GIYEGTESFTVTIKE
+5521 GIYEGAESFTVTIKE

-5693 FGSVNENTVSGAV
+5693 FGSVNENTVSGSI

-5721 YRFADGSSTNGIFDI
+5721 YRFADGSTTNGIFDI

-5786 ESSPSVVEMNED
+5786 ESSPSAVEMSED

-5810 SDVDSDVSDLSVQIT
+5810 SDVDSNVSELSVQIT
-5825 TLPSDGSLEYRDSQ
+5825 TLPSDGSLEYKDSQ

-5851 DKSLFEENGV
+5851 DKSLFDENSV

-5898 SSGQESTLTIDV
+5898 STGQESTLTIDV
-5910 NPVADKP
+5910 NPIADKP
-5917 NLIAVTPLNS
+5917 NLIAVTHENS

-5939 NVQVGSSDGM
+5939 NVQVGSSNGM
-5949 GVNGETLISA
+5949 GVNGETLIAA
-5959 INALNEA
+5959 INALDAA
-5966 DGTRLSWANVEDLG
+5966 DGTQLSWSNVEDLG

-6176 ALDALTVTP
+6176 ALDTLTVTP
-6185 PAGSHDDFTINLT
+6185 PGGSHDDFTINLT
-6198 ATSTESSNGDS
+6198 ATSTERANGDS

-6229 SDLGETI
+6229 SDIGKTN
-6236 EDNTLQGNVLLN
+6236 EDSSLQGNVLRN
-6248 DSDGDNIL
+6248 DFDDDNTL
-6256 MVDHL
+6256 MVDHI
-6261 TIDGADYEVGES
+6261 TINGTDYAVGEN
-6273 VSLTSGTLLVNRDG
+6273 VSLTSGTLLVNQDG
-6287 SYIFEP
+6287 SYVFEP
-6293 AEHWSGDVP
+6293 TEHWSGDVP
-6302 LISYTTNTGVTNT
+6302 LINYTTNTGATNT
-6315 LDINVVAIA
+6315 LDINVVAVA
-6324 DAPTITINVGDLVK
+6324 DAPAITINVGELVK
-6338 RDAID
+6338 RDAVD
-6343 PNHHL
+6343 PNHNL
-6348 ATSAINNTNTE
+6348 ATSAIDKTPTE
-6359 NEAVAANLGLDN
+6359 NELVAADLGLDDVEQKN
-6371 AVPKINTHAGVVL
+6371 HSYAGVML
-6384 GVNTDLSDTDSLFVG
+6384 GDNNDRSDTDSLFVG
-6399 TDFNDVFY
+6399 TDYNDTFY

-6412 DVFVGGGNNDTF
+6412 DVFIGGGNNDSF
-6424 YGDDATSLTLHDG
+6424 YGDDASTITDYDG
-6437 KDTVYLTGNFDD
+6437 QDTVYLTGNFSD

-6455 DDHGGKVPYWILL
+6455 DDHGGQVPYWILL
-6468 DSRSIDSVNDHT
+6468 DNRSIDSVNDHT

-6491 IERVVFADKIVD
+6491 IERIVFADKVVE

-6508 TYEVLQD
+6508 TYEVLQE
-6515 RWISVDVD
+6515 RWIPVDIN
-6523 VDLVDVDGSEDLAQT
+6523 VDLVDADGSESLAQT
-6538 ALVQDLPD
+6538 VFVEGLPD
-6546 GVDVYVDGVAI
+6546 GVELYIDGHAVN
-6557 KQDSN
+6557 QDAN
-6562 GDYPVTLGTDGKLS
+6562 GNYLVTLDANGKVS

-6597 TSVEGSNN
+6597 TSVEEANN

-6663 DTSGSMGN
+6663 DTSGSMGS

-6686 LLSAVNQG
+6686 LLSAANQG

-6716 VDLSSLT
+6716 VDLSSPT
-6723 ARKEFV
+6723 ARDEFV
-6729 EELNR
+6729 KELNSA
-6734 VIDDEGSGG
+6734 IGDEGDGG

-6776 PNRATYLYGVAP
+6776 PNRATHLYHLAQN
-6788 SEFSKVILDVDNSG
+6788 EFSKVILDVDDSG
-6802 KLVTLQDIASKNNY
+6802 KLVTLQDIVSSNNY

-6831 SYGKVYSPLTGRI
+6831 SYGQVYSPLTGRI

-6857 YDEGNSS
+6857 DDERGSS

-6870 YQVLAALSSIEA
+6870 YQVLAALSSVES
-6882 IGLGSGVDEHTLK
+6882 IGLGSGVDEQTLK

-6928 TIQGGEGND
+6928 TIQGGEGDD

-6957 SHVAQQTGQDVSTVD
+6957 SHVAQQTGQDVSTID
-6972 GEDIHEYVRNN
+6972 GEDIHEYVKNN
-6983 LEEFNQTHQGDK
+6983 LEEFNQSHQGDK
-6995 SDNLYG
+6995 SDNLSG
-7001 GAGDDL
+7001 GAGNDL
-7007 LFGHGGNDILV
+7007 LFGQGGNDILV

-7023 DILIGGLGSDTLTGS
+7023 DILIGGLGNDILTGD
-7038 EGADIF
+7038 EGSDIF
-7044 KWSEVTNDVD
+7044 KWSEVTNEVD
-7054 TVTDFNKNEDALD
+7054 TVTDFNKDEDTLD

-7111 NLSITKGSSTL
+7111 NLSITKGGSTL